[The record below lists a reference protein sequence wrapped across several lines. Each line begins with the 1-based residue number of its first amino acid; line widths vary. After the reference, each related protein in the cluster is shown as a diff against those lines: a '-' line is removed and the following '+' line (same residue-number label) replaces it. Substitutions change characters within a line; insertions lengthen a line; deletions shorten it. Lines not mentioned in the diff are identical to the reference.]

1 MQDKKVVALIV
12 LTVLAVISLIY
23 GVTATP
29 KGRAKSA
36 VVTDKQIAVTP
47 AQDAAKNVVSTD
59 RRARRSQ
66 FKVWK
71 RSPFIDGQAA
81 SAVSELTLN
90 GIIWSK
96 TKPKAMIG
104 DIMVVKGDTI
114 GGNKVIDIQPK
125 RVILNDGIKDFELK
139 IEK

>member
-29 KGRAKSA
+29 KGRTKSA
-36 VVTDKQIAVTP
+36 AVTDKQIAVTP